1 MYALD
6 LNTIDIKIHIVKNYS
21 NIYVNYLLRLSVVLI
36 IASFLFL
43 FTACQDAQVTGEYDN
58 PYTTDEVKTMLSYH
72 GALVA
77 KFDGRQW
84 YFLSGDRWIKLENA
98 GAYKYALLF
107 SKHRSSKF

>member
-1 MYALD
+1 M
-6 LNTIDIKIHIVKNYS
+6 
-21 NIYVNYLLRLSVVLI
+21 LRLSVVLI
-36 IASFLFL
+36 IASVLFL